1 MSVRTYVVVP
11 PMRGGLENLREMAS
25 NLWFSWNGEAMELFE
40 HLDEKLWEEGCHNPQ
55 KILISLSK
63 QRLQEIREDAGY
75 RSFALKVRQRFKAY
89 MERKRFYE
97 YNLDEPVDF
106 TVAYFSLEFGL
117 TECLPMYSGGLGVLA
132 GDHLKSASDLN
143 LPLVA
148 VGLMYHNGY
157 FHQKLK
163 PDGWQEELYPRLEL
177 DTLPLEKETD
187 ESGNPLKIAVEMAN
201 ETLWAR
207 ILKVN
212 VGRVPLYLLDADI
225 PDNPPHL
232 RAVTSKL
239 YDGDGEMRIRQEI
252 LLGVGGCRAL
262 AALGIKPTVFHLNEG
277 HASFAL
283 LERIRHFIEDEGL
296 SRREAGEMATAQS
309 VITLHTAEPS
319 ASDLFDRSLLEKYFS
334 SQAQRLGMS
343 IEPLV
348 RFGRR
353 RPEDQSEKFSMIVL
367 GLRLSSRANGVSR
380 LHAKV
385 ARNTWREVW
394 PNADLED
401 VPIFGL
407 TNGVHIPS
415 YISRD
420 LAKLYDRYLGLG
432 WNEDPDNEKIWQ
444 RADKIPDIELWRT
457 HDRCRSRLVQF
468 ARQRLLRQLKDR
480 GESARIVEQ
489 AERVLDPEAL
499 TICFTR
505 RFGLYERV
513 DLLFREPETLA
524 RIIGHSDRPV
534 QIIMAGKAHPDD
546 LKAKDLIKRIINLI
560 KEEPFRTRM
569 VFIEDYDINVARL
582 MMQGAD
588 VWLNTPRRPWEA
600 CGTSGMKA
608 AANGALNLSILDGWW
623 DEGYT
628 GDNGW
633 AIGWREEYDN
643 PAYQDAIESRAL
655 YNLLQESV
663 MPLFYER
670 TIDELPRDWIAM
682 MKRSIGTLC
691 AMFNSHRM
699 VSDYVERIY
708 VPCARN
714 SFKLQADGYAA
725 LKQMVSWGKSIQED
739 WDKIAIVSM
748 EVEDQNRA
756 VRGQEIQ
763 AKVTINT
770 AGHRPEELRVEI
782 LHGPMDLRDNFKH
795 RHVALL
801 APVKEGADA
810 DGQVT
815 FVGSI
820 PLTHTGMCGYAAR
833 VTPEHPNLAPSK
845 RFELVLRG

>member
-1 MSVRTYVVVP
+1 MTVRTYVVVP

-25 NLWFSWNGEAMELFE
+25 NLWFSWNGEAIELFE
-40 HLDEKLWEEGCHNPQ
+40 HLDEKLWEESCHNPQ
-55 KILISLSK
+55 KVLISLSK

-89 MERKRFYE
+89 MQRKRFYE

-106 TVAYFSLEFGL
+106 TIAYFSLEFGL
-117 TECLPMYSGGLGVLA
+117 TECLPMYSGGLGVHA

-157 FHQKLK
+157 FHQRLR

-177 DTLPLEKETD
+177 DTLPLERETD

-207 ILKVN
+207 ILKVS

-225 PDNPPHL
+225 ADNPPHL

-239 YDGDGEMRIRQEI
+239 YDSDPETLIRQEI
-252 LLGVGGCRAL
+252 LLGVGGCRVL
-262 AALGIKPTVFHLNEG
+262 DALGIKPTIYHLNEG

-283 LERIRHFIEDEGL
+283 LERMRHFIENEGL
-296 SRREAGEMATAQS
+296 SPDEARGMATAQS
-309 VITLHTAEPS
+309 VVTLHTGQPVGA
-319 ASDLFDRSLLEKYFS
+319 DLFDRGILDKYF
-334 SQAQRLGMS
+334 AGLTQRLRMDT
-343 IEPLV
+343 EVLA
-348 RFGRR
+348 RLGRR
-353 RPEDQSEKFSMIVL
+353 RPADEQEKFSASAL
-367 GLRLSSRANGVSR
+367 GLRLSSRANGVSL

-385 ARNTWREVW
+385 ARNTWRDVW

-401 VPIFGL
+401 VPILGL

-420 LAKLYDRYLGLG
+420 LAKLFDRYLGLG
-432 WNEDPDNEKIWQ
+432 WNEDPDNDKIWQ
-444 RADKIPDIELWRT
+444 RAEKIPDIELWRA

-468 ARQRLLRQLKDR
+468 ARQRLLKQLKDR
-480 GESARIVEQ
+480 GEPARIAEQ

-499 TICFTR
+499 TVCFAR
-505 RFGLYERV
+505 RFGQYERV

-524 RIIGHSDRPV
+524 RILGQTDRPV

-546 LKAKDLIKRIINLI
+546 LKAKDLLKRIISLI
-560 KEEPFRTRM
+560 KEEPFRTRI

-582 MMQGAD
+582 MAQGAD
-588 VWLNTPRRPWEA
+588 VWLNTPRRPSEA
-600 CGTSGMKA
+600 CGASGMKA

-643 PAYQDAIESRAL
+643 PTYQDAIESRAL
-655 YNLLQESV
+655 YNLLQDSV
-663 MPLFYER
+663 KPLFYER

-682 MKRSIGTLC
+682 MKRSIRTLC
-691 AMFNSHRM
+691 AVFNSHRM
-699 VSDYVERIY
+699 VSDYVERVY
-708 VPCARN
+708 VPSARN

-725 LKQMVSWGKSIQED
+725 LKRMVSWGKSIQED
-739 WDKIAIVSM
+739 WNKISIISM

-756 VRGQEIQ
+756 IRGQQIQ
-763 AKVTINT
+763 AKVTIDT

-782 LHGPMDLRDNFKH
+782 LHGPMDLRDNFKQ
-795 RHVALL
+795 RHITLL
-801 APVKEGADA
+801 TPAKDEVDA
-810 DGQVT
+810 DGRVT
-815 FVGSI
+815 FMGSI

-833 VTPEHPNLAPSK
+833 VTPDHPNLAPSK